1 MHMKKT
7 LTIILLI
14 FTCSAF
20 GQNSKSKHHSKTAHK
35 SSHKTAHKAPH
46 TPAKSKN
53 PAQHGTHTSHS
64 TSATPKKPLKH
75 SNDAVQNQLKP
86 ANAPTN
92 KYRDARITG

>member
-1 MHMKKT
+1 M
-7 LTIILLI
+7 

-20 GQNSKSKHHSKTAHK
+20 AQNTTSKHHGKTAHK
-35 SSHKTAHKAPH
+35 SSHKTSHKS
-46 TPAKSKN
+46 AKSKK
-53 PAQHGTHTSHS
+53 AAKHSTHT
-64 TSATPKKPLKH
+64 AAPKKPLKH